1 MLAMTGLLAGT
12 EAARAGNNL
21 LKVRDAFYTTGSTVI
36 IYIDVTNEDAI
47 RDIQFSLSF
56 PSGLTFDGVSA
67 ALTNRKQDHSF
78 SFFQQPDGSWLF
90 LGISFTRQ
98 TFLGNSGPI
107 AQITCSATGGVGTY
121 PVTVS
126 GVRFTYASGTY
137 STTAQSGQIVV
148 FNPANAAKLRLKARL
163 EGFSITGGMRNT
175 LAMSGYIPL
184 ITPYTSYTTV
194 LREATS
200 ISTNVADWILLE
212 LRLTPGGSP
221 VYRQSYFLRTDG
233 NLAELDGTT
242 TSLTLGVP
250 AGSYWIVLRHRNHA
264 AIMSAAAQNLTT
276 TLTFFDFTGAASL
289 YYGSGG
295 TLSSGLWVMP
305 AGDLDQDGH
314 LTSKDYVRW
323 YKKKLAAPAA
333 GYYVED
339 LNGDGL
345 VTDADF
351 TLWQTNA
358 RLGLDSR
365 LP

>member
-1 MLAMTGLLAGT
+1 MLAVAGLLAGT

-148 FNPANAAKLRLKARL
+148 FNPANAAKARIVNRL
-163 EGFSITGGMRNT
+163 EGFNSSPYMTTT
-175 LAMSGYIPL
+175 LATNHLIPL
-184 ITPYTSYTTV
+184 TSPYTDAPRTV
-194 LREATS
+194 SSVPASLT
-200 ISTNVADWILLE
+200 DWILLE
-212 LRLTPGGSP
+212 LRLTPSGSP
-221 VYRQSYFLRTDG
+221 VYRQSYFLRPDG
-233 NLAELDGTT
+233 NLAEMDGTT

-250 AGSYWIVLRHRNHA
+250 AGNYWIVLHHRNHA
-264 AIMSAAAQNLTT
+264 AVMSATAQNLTT
-276 TLTFFDFTGAASL
+276 TVTFFDFTSATSQ

-295 TLSSGLWVMP
+295 TPSNGRWIMP